1 LEIRKVAIT
10 LPSILAQN
18 DRFGAAKLVVAFVMC
33 FIVSSTS
40 LASVPDDSISD
51 LI

>member
-1 LEIRKVAIT
+1 VA
-10 LPSILAQN
+10 L
-18 DRFGAAKLVVAFVMC
+18 VMC

-40 LASVPDDSISD
+40 LASVPDDSIRD